1 LQNLFSIW
9 AGLSNARRGIVIG
22 ATIAMFL
29 AILGV
34 ARISNQGTMALLYS
48 GLDAAAAGEVI
59 AALDQQGIA
68 YQVDGSAIYVDS
80 AQRDSL
86 RMTLAAQGLPSSTGS
101 GYELLDNLSG
111 IGTTSQMFDA
121 AYWRAKE
128 GEIARTLLAMPEV
141 RSARVHIAEAPGD
154 LFQDRAKPT
163 ASVTI
168 TTRSTPLTGDQAK
181 AIRHLV
187 SGAVAGMGPEDVQVI
202 DSVAGLIPNE
212 DADGAS
218 NPSGDARAAEIKKN
232 VERLLAAR
240 VGAGNAV
247 VEVSV
252 DVVTDREEVTSRTL
266 DPQGRIAISTETAS
280 KSDSS
285 TGSDPNVTVASNLPN
300 GATGGASNQSQSND
314 SSERVNYDVS
324 ETKSQLVK
332 MPGAIKK
339 LSVAVLVDQE
349 RVVAEDGTVTFQP
362 RSDQELADLK
372 DLVSSAVGYDQTRGD
387 VLTLK
392 SMPFQQPLAEGTL
405 AESSLFS
412 AFGPIN
418 AMSLI
423 QLAVLSI
430 VALVLGLFVLRPILA
445 SGRGLNALEADG
457 SPLALPGGLGGMG
470 AGAMGGGGLGGGG
483 MGGGFGGG
491 SALTGEIDDGMFPMP
506 AVADFAEQEA
516 AMTGIETDP
525 VARLRRLIEERQ
537 SESLEILRSWMET
550 DEETA

>member
-1 LQNLFSIW
+1 MQNLLSIW
-9 AGLSNARRGIVIG
+9 AGLSTQRRAIVIG

-29 AILGV
+29 AVLGV
-34 ARISNQGTMALLYS
+34 ARISGQGNMALLFS
-48 GLDAAAAGEVI
+48 GLDEAAAGEVI
-59 AALDQQGIA
+59 AALDQQGVA
-68 YQVDGSAIYVDS
+68 YKVDGTAIYVDS
-80 AQRDSL
+80 AARDSL
-86 RMTLAAQGLPSSTGS
+86 RMTLAAQGLPSSTGT

-128 GEIARTLLAMPEV
+128 GELARTLLAMPEV
-141 RSARVHIAEAPGD
+141 RSARVHIAEAPGE
-154 LFQDRAKPT
+154 LFASKSKPT

-168 TTRSTPLTGDQAK
+168 TTRGASLSADQAR

-187 SGAVAGMGPEDVQVI
+187 AGAVAGMQADDVAVI

-212 DADGAS
+212 DADGAV
-218 NPSGDARAAEIKKN
+218 NPSGDSRAAEIKKN

-240 VGAGNAV
+240 VGPGNAV

-252 DVVTDREEVTSRTL
+252 DVVTDREEVQSRTL
-266 DPQGRIAISTETAS
+266 DPQGRIAIATETSS
-280 KSDSS
+280 KSGSS
-285 TGSDPNVTVASNLPN
+285 SGTDQNVTVASNLPN
-300 GATGGASNQSQSND
+300 GQSGAGQNQSQNAD

-324 ETKSQLVK
+324 ETKSVLTKV
-332 MPGAIKK
+332 PGAIKK

-362 RSDQELADLK
+362 RSDQEMADLK
-372 DLVSSAVGYDQTRGD
+372 DLVASAVGYDEARGD
-387 VLTLK
+387 VLTIK
-392 SMPFQQPLAEGTL
+392 SMPFNQPVTTGTL
-405 AESSLFS
+405 AESSLL
-412 AFGPIN
+412 ATFGPIN

-423 QLAVLSI
+423 QLAVLSV
-430 VALVLGLFVLRPILA
+430 VALVLGLFVIRPILS
-445 SGRGLNALEADG
+445 SGRAAPALESDG
-457 SPLALPGGLGGMG
+457 PPLALPAGL
-470 AGAMGGGGLGGGG
+470 AGLNTS
-483 MGGGFGGG
+483 

-537 SESLEILRSWMET
+537 SESLEILRSWMEH

>member
-1 LQNLFSIW
+1 LQNLLSIW
-9 AGLSNARRGIVIG
+9 AGLNNSRRLIVIG
-22 ATIAMFL
+22 ATIAMFM
-29 AILGV
+29 AILSV
-34 ARISNQGTMALLYS
+34 ARISGQGSNALLFS
-48 GLDAAAAGEVI
+48 GLDQASAGEVI
-59 AALDQQGIA
+59 TALDQQGVA
-68 YQVDGSAIYVDS
+68 YTVEGSAIYVDS
-80 AQRDSL
+80 ALRDGL
-86 RMTLAAQGLPSSTGS
+86 RMTLASQGLPTSSGA

-128 GEIARTLLAMPEV
+128 GELARTLLAMPEV
-141 RSARVHIAEAPGD
+141 RTARVHIAEAPGE
-154 LFQDRAKPT
+154 LFQAKAQPT

-168 TTRSTPLTGDQAK
+168 TTKGTPLTGDQAR

-187 SGAVAGMGPEDVQVI
+187 SGAVAGMSADDVAVI

-212 DADGAS
+212 EADGAI

-240 VGAGNAV
+240 VGPGNAV
-247 VEVSV
+247 VEVAV

-266 DPQGRIAISTETAS
+266 DPQGRIAIATETSS

-285 TGSDPNVTVASNLPN
+285 QGNDQNVTVASNLPN
-300 GATGGASNQSQSND
+300 GQAGGGSNQSSSND

-324 ETKSQLVK
+324 ETKSLLTK
-332 MPGAIKK
+332 MPGAVRK

-349 RVVAEDGTVTFQP
+349 RIVADDGTVTFQP
-362 RSDQELADLK
+362 RTEQEMTDLK
-372 DLVSSAVGYDQTRGD
+372 DLVASAVGYDEARGD

-392 SMPFQQPLAEGTL
+392 SMPFQQPLSEGTV
-405 AESSLFS
+405 AESSLMS

-430 VALVLGLFVLRPILA
+430 VALILGLFVIRPILS
-445 SGRGLNALEADG
+445 SGRAAPALETD
-457 SPLALPGGLGGMG
+457 SIPLALPSGL
-470 AGAMGGGGLGGGG
+470 AGLNTA
-483 MGGGFGGG
+483 
-491 SALTGEIDDGMFPMP
+491 SALNGEIDDGMFPMP
-506 AVADFAEQEA
+506 AMADFAEQEA

-537 SESLEILRSWMET
+537 SESLEILRSWMEH